1 MSNIDALAK
10 TRSRRL
16 IMSGYRNPW
25 RAQECLGCAM
35 VSTGLYGVNAL
46 RSSDKRQ
53 QDDFF
58 SCFSTNKASFEEPAT
73 HILLQR

>member
-1 MSNIDALAK
+1 ML
-10 TRSRRL
+10 
-16 IMSGYRNPW
+16 
-25 RAQECLGCAM
+25 
-35 VSTGLYGVNAL
+35 STGLYGVNAL

-73 HILLQR
+73 HILLQRQQHQKNELN